1 MNGRMLW
8 SMLSLRH
15 QLFIHSLMYKTEYFL
30 LFPMWNQ
37 RKHFASL
44 QCVAVGASPSN
55 VQWRTENIYVLC
67 SWFIKPDFE
76 LRDSGWEETEPVAA
90 APPVRRW
97 LGEER
102 EKKGSRGLFVMGR
115 SDAEITDNGACK
127 IKLFKLCK
135 SKDLQIWNNVT
146 NIVTDGLGRVCG
158 ERS

>member
-1 MNGRMLW
+1 M
-8 SMLSLRH
+8 
-15 QLFIHSLMYKTEYFL
+15 
-30 LFPMWNQ
+30 
-37 RKHFASL
+37 
-44 QCVAVGASPSN
+44 
-55 VQWRTENIYVLC
+55 
-67 SWFIKPDFE
+67 
-76 LRDSGWEETEPVAA
+76 RDSGWEETEPVAA